1 LKDAFAPQ
9 PRLAFHE
16 LPTGPTTSEIAQM
29 MNTRSTISKK
39 IRWTLSGIGHW
50 NAAAIHWT

>member
-39 IRWTLSGIGHW
+39 IRWTLSGIGH
-50 NAAAIHWT
+50 